1 MTELKSR
8 EEMNPRF
15 CWDYSD
21 LFINDDA
28 FESSLT
34 ELEDDF
40 ALLSKL
46 KGTLGESAASLL
58 KALNKVFETGE
69 KLERVYAYAML
80 KKSSDGG
87 NPKFQEMESRSI
99 SAYVKYQTAVAFL
112 EPEILAID
120 AERLES
126 FMQSEGL
133 KPYAFFVENILRAK
147 EHTLDEKG
155 EEMLALL
162 GDAAQA
168 PSNAF
173 DMLADVD
180 FVYPLIKDEN
190 GKNVRL
196 TNGNFGVFRES
207 KLRRVR
213 KAAFEA
219 YLGQY
224 KKFINTVTELYG
236 GSVKLDNY
244 FAAVRS
250 YPSARA
256 AALFGGNVP
265 EAVYDSLIDAVHSK
279 LPAMKRYLKLRKKV
293 LGLRNLDLFDLYVP
307 MVENVRIEMP
317 YEKAKLLV
325 KEALKPLGEKYG
337 KLLDRAYG
345 ENWIDVYENKGKRSG
360 AFSLG
365 VYGVH
370 PYVMLNYTDTLDDA
384 FTLAH
389 ELGHAMHSYLS
400 DEAQDYINHDYR
412 IMVAE
417 VASTVNEVLLTLHL
431 LKNEKDSKRKALI
444 TNHFLDSFRTTLF
457 RQTLFAEFERESH
470 RMNAEGTPLTA
481 ESLCSLYKGL
491 LETYYE
497 GAKVGEVMQY
507 EWAYIPHFYRAF
519 YVYQYAT
526 GFASAVAI
534 AKRILETGDASGY
547 LKFLTLGGSDHPLEE
562 LKVAGIDLSKPA
574 TVESALELFEETV
587 SELEELLK

>member
-1 MTELKSR
+1 MTDLKPR
-8 EEMNPRF
+8 EEMDPRF

-21 LFINDDA
+21 LFVNDDA
-28 FESSLT
+28 FEAALN
-34 ELEDDF
+34 ELETKF
-40 ALLSKL
+40 SELSAL
-46 KGTLGESAASLL
+46 KGTLGNNADSLL
-58 KALNKVFETGE
+58 GALNKVFETGE
-69 KLERVYAYAML
+69 LLERAYAYAML

-87 NPKFQEMESRSI
+87 NPVFQEMEARAI
-99 SAYVKYQTAVAFL
+99 NAYVKYQTAVAFL

-120 AERLES
+120 SEKLDC
-126 FMQSEGL
+126 FMKSEGL
-133 KPYAFFVENILRAK
+133 KPYAFFVANILRAK

-155 EEMLALL
+155 EKMLALL
-162 GDAAQA
+162 GDAAQC

-190 GKNVRL
+190 GKKVRL

-207 KLRRVR
+207 KSRRVR

-224 KKFINTVTELYG
+224 KKFINTVTELYA

-244 FAAVRS
+244 FASVRA

-265 EAVYDSLIDAVHSK
+265 ETVYDSLIDAVHSK

-307 MVENVRIEMP
+307 MVEDVKTEMP

-325 KEALKPLGEKYG
+325 KDALKPLGEKYG
-337 KLLDRAYG
+337 KLLDKAYSQ
-345 ENWIDVYENKGKRSG
+345 NWIDVYENKGKRSG

-389 ELGHAMHSYLS
+389 ELGHAMHSYFS

-431 LKNEKDSKRKALI
+431 LKNEKDKKKKALI
-444 TNHFLDSFRTTLF
+444 INHFLDSFRTTLF

-470 RMNAEGTPLTA
+470 RMNAEGLPLTA
-481 ESLCSLYKGL
+481 ESLCKLYKGL
-491 LETYYE
+491 LETYYD
-497 GAKVGEVMQY
+497 GARVGEVMQY
-507 EWAYIPHFYRAF
+507 EWAYIPHFYRGF

-534 AKRILETGDASGY
+534 AKGILETGDASGY

-562 LKVAGIDLSKPA
+562 LKVAGIDLNKPT

-587 SELEELLK
+587 KELEELLS